1 VMILVAINALSLAQ
15 QGAHSLCAQGLVS
28 APHDRSLV
36 RQTLTMTGGRGRP
49 RPARAG
55 VPPRLWSG
63 RMQCTGWSGTGS
75 RVEITMPASASR
87 PSRAATRAASIA
99 TSVALLLPC
108 ACGGSPPAVDG
119 PGPVAVGRADREVGP
134 TPLRVCFDATAS
146 HAAAG
151 RPLALMWDFGDGS
164 ARSAEPVSCHAYAE
178 PGSYAA
184 SVEVTDVAGRSAL
197 AVVIVTV
204 TEP

>member
-1 VMILVAINALSLAQ
+1 M
-15 QGAHSLCAQGLVS
+15 G
-28 APHDRSLV
+28 
-36 RQTLTMTGGRGRP
+36 P
-49 RPARAG
+49 RPLSTGRKREHLDDVFVGVDPREVREMLEDRLARVG
-55 VPPRLWSG
+55 VHDVERPRLWSG
-63 RMQCTGWSGTGS
+63 QMQWTRRSGTAS
-75 RVEITMPASASR
+75 RVATTMPASASR
-87 PSRAATRAASIA
+87 PSRAATRAATIA
-99 TSVALLLPC
+99 TSVALLLAC

-146 HAAAG
+146 HGADG
-151 RPLALMWDFGDGS
+151 RPLALTWDFGDGS
-164 ARSAEPVSCHAYAE
+164 ARSAEPISCRAYAE

-184 SVEVTDVAGRSAL
+184 SVEATDLAGRSAL